1 LLVIQVIFWW
11 GYKGWMITSF
21 NNEYA
26 QSIGIRTVLW
36 HYSLMAATSV
46 ATVVSFESVGAILV
60 IAFLVVP
67 AASAYL
73 ITDNFKR
80 MTLLIMLQGLIS
92 ATLGYY
98 IAEWVG
104 GSISGSMAVASFL
117 QFTAC
122 FAWSKVG
129 AKKEG

>member
-1 LLVIQVIFWW
+1 
-11 GYKGWMITSF
+11 
-21 NNEYA
+21 
-26 QSIGIRTVLW
+26 
-36 HYSLMAATSV
+36 MAATSV

-92 ATLGYY
+92 AILGYY

-117 QFTAC
+117 QFAAC

-129 AKKEG
+129 VKKEG

>member
-1 LLVIQVIFWW
+1 
-11 GYKGWMITSF
+11 MITSF

-36 HYSLMAATSV
+36 HYGLMAATSV

-92 ATLGYY
+92 AILGYY

-117 QFTAC
+117 QFAAC

>member
-1 LLVIQVIFWW
+1 
-11 GYKGWMITSF
+11 M
-21 NNEYA
+21 
-26 QSIGIRTVLW
+26 
-36 HYSLMAATSV
+36 

-92 ATLGYY
+92 AALGYF

-104 GSISGSMAVASFL
+104 GSIRDRWPWLVSYSLLLALLGL
-117 QFTAC
+117 R
-122 FAWSKVG
+122 
-129 AKKEG
+129 

>member
-1 LLVIQVIFWW
+1 MV
-11 GYKGWMITSF
+11 TSF
-21 NNEYA
+21 NQEYA
-26 QSIGIRTVLW
+26 RSIGIRTMLW

-46 ATVVSFESVGAILV
+46 ASVVSFQSVGAILV

-67 AASAYL
+67 AASSYL

-80 MTLLIMLQGLIS
+80 MTLLIMVQGLIS
-92 ATLGYY
+92 AILGYY

-117 QFTAC
+117 QFASC

-129 AKKEG
+129 IKKRGLKHQL